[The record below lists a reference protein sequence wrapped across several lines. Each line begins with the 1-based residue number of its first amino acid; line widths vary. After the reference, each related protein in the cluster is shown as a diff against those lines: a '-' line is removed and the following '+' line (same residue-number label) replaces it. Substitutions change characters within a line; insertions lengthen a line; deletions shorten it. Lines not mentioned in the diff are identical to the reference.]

1 MESSQGFMWINIGVG
16 VIAFLVFL
24 ILLKMNQL
32 LEAVSKISSAPAGH
46 AAAQAPVAVAPAEDD
61 AAIAIA
67 IAVAQSR

>member
-46 AAAQAPVAVAPAEDD
+46 AVAPVAAAPVEDD